1 MRGGRGGRG
10 GKVWRVKRGGKGWKV
25 VGLWKGWVCG
35 GVLIHSSVQT
45 ARLCPSL
52 PSPFFT
58 KCRLAA
64 SAACTW
70 VKKEEGEGGALV
82 STQTNTLSRNWSGG
96 RVKNPGE
103 FCPFK
108 KGMQECGC
116 TKLMYGV
123 KMKRSPKG
131 PKPNV

>member
-1 MRGGRGGRG
+1 MEEVGGVER
-10 GKVWRVKRGGKGWKV
+10 GKGVKK
-25 VGLWKGWVCG
+25 GEKGWNGEKGCVCG

-52 PSPFFT
+52 PSSFFT

-96 RVKNPGE
+96 WVKILE
-103 FCPFK
+103 SFALSK
-108 KGMQECGC
+108 RGC
-116 TKLMYGV
+116 KSV
-123 KMKRSPKG
+123 DA
-131 PKPNV
+131 PN

>member
-1 MRGGRGGRG
+1 ME
-10 GKVWRVKRGGKGWKV
+10 W
-25 VGLWKGWVCG
+25 WKGVCVCVWG

-70 VKKEEGEGGALV
+70 VKKGEGEGGALV

-96 RVKNPGE
+96 WVKNPGE

-116 TKLMYGV
+116 TKLRCGV

>member
-1 MRGGRGGRG
+1 MEEVGGVER
-10 GKVWRVKRGGKGWKV
+10 GKGVKK
-25 VGLWKGWVCG
+25 GEKGWNGEKGCVCG

-52 PSPFFT
+52 PSSFFT

-103 FCPFK
+103 FCPFQK
-108 KGMQECGC
+108 WMQECGC
-116 TKLMYGV
+116 TKLRCGV
-123 KMKRSPKG
+123 KMKRIPKG